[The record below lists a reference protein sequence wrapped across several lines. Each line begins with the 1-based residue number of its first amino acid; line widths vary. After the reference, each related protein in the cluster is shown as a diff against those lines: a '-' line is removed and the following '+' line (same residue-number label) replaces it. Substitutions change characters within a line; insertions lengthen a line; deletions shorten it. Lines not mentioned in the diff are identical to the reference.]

1 MLSKIIIK
9 PFQLAYI
16 ILYFKFCER
25 SKLDVSLHFHGE
37 DQFLYHVGRMR
48 SKLYR
53 GEQVK
58 YQVIF
63 TDTTFLERDVPRGKQ
78 DLERM
83 KNSKTCSKDSYDSCI
98 YNMAKRLMLE
108 NTNDNCTAPWVPNAP
123 NICTDA
129 NDISTCYWIWKNRVQ
144 YDAGDCILPCH
155 SVFVQLDAK
164 DTHIINDGKEYAL
177 LYLYFPS
184 KLAKSKEHF
193 LYHSNNLFAEIGG
206 YVGLLLGL
214 SLLDLFIWVNNI
226 VTYRCTG

>member
-1 MLSKIIIK
+1 MFSFACIIWYSQ
-9 PFQLAYI
+9 P
-16 ILYFKFCER
+16 CER
-25 SKLDVSLHFHGE
+25 SKVDVSLHFHGE
-37 DQFLYHVGRMR
+37 DQFLYHAGRMR

-53 GEQVK
+53 GERVQ

-63 TDTTFLERDVPRGKQ
+63 TDTTFLERDVPRSEQ
-78 DLERM
+78 DLKRL
-83 KNSKTCSKDSYDSCI
+83 KNSKTCSRDSYDSCI
-98 YNMAKRLMLE
+98 YNMAKRLMVE
-108 NTNDNCTAPWVPNAP
+108 NTKDNCTAPWVPNAH
-123 NICTDA
+123 NICTDT

-155 SVFVQLDAK
+155 SVFVQLNAK
-164 DTHIINDGKEYAL
+164 NEQIMNSGKEYAL

-226 VTYRCTG
+226 FIYRCTG